1 MFESLNRI
9 LSKLENQPLW
19 QERQQLQQ
27 LLACWAE
34 IVGTKA
40 AQETR
45 PFAIARDTLYVATSS
60 SVWVQDLKLKRY
72 QILKQLQAKL
82 SIPFTDI
89 HFSTAQWSLDATD
102 SSTTS
107 LSQHPSYMGGKLGNS
122 LAGVGNDAGDG
133 EDEALT
139 PSSSLPIPLD
149 SASLPTAKDPQSAFA
164 RWAQILQARSQSL
177 PLCPQCGCPTPK
189 GEIQRWHVCA
199 LCAAKQWQG

>member
-19 QERQQLQQ
+19 QERQELQQ

-89 HFSTAQWSLDATD
+89 YFSTAQWHQDSTD

-107 LSQHPSYMGGKLGNS
+107 LSQHPSYIDPKFGNS
-122 LAGVGNDAGDG
+122 QCRDGSKNGD
-133 EDEALT
+133 DCQNS
-139 PSSSLPIPLD
+139 PPIPLD
-149 SASLPTAKDPQSAFA
+149 AASLPTYRDPQSAFA

-177 PLCPQCGCPTPK
+177 PLCPQCGCPTPM
-189 GEIQRWHVCA
+189 GEIQRWYVCA